1 INRCDVFAEDSSSV
15 SFPHQDDDYASDCG
29 DVDIN
34 LASAGPDVFTSDG
47 FNQHL
52 GIYDGLMT
60 ARGTG
65 LTARVLAWNAHDV
78 MAVEIDDQRQHP
90 EPINI
95 DLRMLR
101 YNQQYFND
109 MNWQLTSNHAVIFR
123 TANHYATSQLHI
135 QGGAIL
141 LTQRFAEK
149 QFFDSSAV

>member
-29 DVDIN
+29 YVDIN

-60 ARGTG
+60 ANGNG
-65 LTARVLAWNAHDV
+65 VKARFLAWNAHDV
-78 MAVEIDDQRQHP
+78 IAVEIDDQRKTP

-101 YNQQYFND
+101 FMQLYFN
-109 MNWQLTSNHAVIFR
+109 
-123 TANHYATSQLHI
+123 
-135 QGGAIL
+135 
-141 LTQRFAEK
+141 
-149 QFFDSSAV
+149 